1 VLTSVRPIDL
11 LRDWKRICVQRDDP
25 SRFALWR
32 THVAL
37 AARGHR
43 RHEAGEARVLDY
55 RVAYLDYVNLVH
67 LYREIFVGGIYDV
80 PLANPAP
87 LIFDC
92 GSNIGMSI
100 LYFKRRHPIA
110 RVVGFEPHPQV
121 HETLRRNVE
130 GNRLQGVT
138 LHRKALAGEAGS
150 IEFYAEGSAPGAL
163 DMGLFATRN
172 RGAAI
177 LVEAETLSS
186 HLHEP
191 VDLLKLD
198 IEGAEEGVLDELARS
213 GRLRNVRNLVCEYHH
228 HLDPA
233 QDQLSRTLAILEEG
247 GFGYH
252 IGAHAPRPPNVSG
265 YQDVVVYAY
274 RKH

>member
-1 VLTSVRPIDL
+1 MLTSVRPIDL
-11 LRDWKRICVQRDDP
+11 LRDWKRICVQREDP
-25 SRFALWR
+25 GRFALWR

-37 AARGHR
+37 AARDHR
-43 RHEAGEARVLDY
+43 RHEAGEAKVLDY
-55 RVAYLDYVNLVH
+55 RVAYLDYLNLVH
-67 LYREIFVGGIYDV
+67 LYREIFVGGIYDL
-80 PLANPAP
+80 PISSPTP

-100 LYFKRRHPIA
+100 LFFKRRHPNA

-121 HETLRRNVE
+121 HDTLRRNVL
-130 GNRLQGVT
+130 GNRLADVT
-138 LHRKALAGEAGS
+138 LHQKALAGEAGS
-150 IEFYAEGSAPGAL
+150 IEFYAEGTAPGAL

-213 GRLRNVRNLVCEYHH
+213 GRLQDIRNIVCEYHH

-233 QDQLSRTLAILEEG
+233 QDRLSRTLSILEKG

-252 IGAHAPRPPNVSG
+252 IGAHAPRPLTMAG
-265 YQDVVVYAY
+265 YQDVVIYAY
-274 RKH
+274 RKN

>member
-1 VLTSVRPIDL
+1 MLTSIRPIDF
-11 LRDWKRICVQRDDP
+11 LRDWKRICGQHEDP
-25 SRFALWR
+25 SRLALWR
-32 THVAL
+32 SHVAL
-37 AARGHR
+37 ATRGR
-43 RHEAGEARVLDY
+43 PRHEAGEAQVLDY
-55 RVAYLDYVNLVH
+55 RVAYLDYLNLVH
-67 LYREIFVGGIYDV
+67 LYREIFVGGIYDL
-80 PLANPAP
+80 PIASPAP

-100 LYFKRRHPIA
+100 LFFKRRHPNA

-130 GNRLQGVT
+130 GNQLQGVS

-150 IEFYAEGSAPGAL
+150 IEFYAEGASPGAL

-172 RGAAI
+172 QGAAI

-198 IEGAEEGVLDELARS
+198 IEGAEESVLDELARS
-213 GRLRNVRNLVCEYHH
+213 GQLRHVRSLVCEYHH

-233 QDQLSRTLAILEEG
+233 QDRLSRTLSILEDG

-252 IGAHAPRPPNVSG
+252 IGAHAPRPLTMAG

-274 RKH
+274 RKN

>member
-1 VLTSVRPIDL
+1 MLTSVRPIDL
-11 LRDWKRICVQRDDP
+11 LRDWKRICRQREDP
-25 SRFALWR
+25 NRFALWR

-37 AARGHR
+37 AVRGHR
-43 RHEAGEARVLDY
+43 RHEAGETKILDY
-55 RVAYLDYVNLVH
+55 RVAYLDYLNLVH

-80 PLANPAP
+80 PIESPAP

-100 LYFKRRHPIA
+100 LFFKRRHPNA
-110 RVVGFEPHPQV
+110 RIVGFEPHPQV

-130 GNRLQGVT
+130 ANRLRDVT
-138 LHRKALAGEAGS
+138 VHRKALAGEAGS
-150 IEFYAEGSAPGAL
+150 IEFYADGTAPGAL

-177 LVEAETLSS
+177 LVEAEALST

-213 GRLRNVRNLVCEYHH
+213 GRLRNVRRVVCEYHH
-228 HLDPA
+228 HLDPE
-233 QDQLSRTLAILEEG
+233 QDRLSRTLSIFEQA

-252 IGAHAPRPPNVSG
+252 IGAHAPRPLTVAS
-265 YQDVVVYAY
+265 YQDVVIYAF
-274 RKH
+274 KKP